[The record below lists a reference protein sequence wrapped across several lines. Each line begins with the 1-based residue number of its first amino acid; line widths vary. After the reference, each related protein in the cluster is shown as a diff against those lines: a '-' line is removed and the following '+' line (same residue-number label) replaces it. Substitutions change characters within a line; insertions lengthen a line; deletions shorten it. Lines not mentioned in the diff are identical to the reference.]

1 MTKNDW
7 PVIDRWWPKR
17 DEWAR
22 LKYSGFLLSLFLVLG
37 ALPYGLIN
45 RFSAWRGTSTFEVE
59 LPIDWDL
66 PFVPWMV
73 IPYYS
78 FYLYFPWAAWMGASD
93 RHRQNGLV
101 FHQRLIASAWV
112 AFIIFLLFPVEIEL
126 RSQAYGAEGLF
137 GLMMSALHEADAPYN
152 AWPSIHVLL
161 SILVVFFVRFVEIEN
176 GTWTAPK
183 AVVIWV
189 SCALLVAST
198 ALIKQHYVFD
208 GISGIAL
215 AFGLRYGWIRPALN

>member
-1 MTKNDW
+1 MTKNDS
-7 PVIDRWWPKR
+7 PLIDRWWPKR
-17 DEWAR
+17 DEWSR
-22 LKYSGFLLSLFLVLG
+22 LKYGGFLLSLFLVLG

-161 SILVVFFVRFVEIEN
+161 SILVVLFIRFVETEN
-176 GTWTAPK
+176 GTWNAPK

-215 AFGLRYGWIRPALN
+215 AFGLWYGWIRPALN

>member
-1 MTKNDW
+1 M
-7 PVIDRWWPKR
+7 
-17 DEWAR
+17 
-22 LKYSGFLLSLFLVLG
+22 
-37 ALPYGLIN
+37 
-45 RFSAWRGTSTFEVE
+45 
-59 LPIDWDL
+59 
-66 PFVPWMV
+66 
-73 IPYYS
+73 
-78 FYLYFPWAAWMGASD
+78 
-93 RHRQNGLV
+93 
-101 FHQRLIASAWV
+101 

-161 SILVVFFVRFVEIEN
+161 SILVVFFVRFVEVEN

-208 GISGIAL
+208 GISGIVL
-215 AFGLRYGWIRPALN
+215 AFGLWYGWIRPALN

>member
-1 MTKNDW
+1 MAENDW
-7 PVIDRWWPKR
+7 PVIDRWWPQR
-17 DEWAR
+17 AEWSR

-78 FYLYFPWAAWMGASD
+78 FYLYFPWAAWMGSSD

-126 RSQAYGAEGLF
+126 RSQAYGPEGLF
-137 GLMMSALHEADAPYN
+137 GLMMSALPEADTPYN

-161 SILVVFFVRFVEIEN
+161 SILVVFFIRYVEIEN

-215 AFGLRYGWIRPALN
+215 AFGLWYGWIRPALN

>member
-1 MTKNDW
+1 
-7 PVIDRWWPKR
+7 
-17 DEWAR
+17 
-22 LKYSGFLLSLFLVLG
+22 
-37 ALPYGLIN
+37 
-45 RFSAWRGTSTFEVE
+45 
-59 LPIDWDL
+59 
-66 PFVPWMV
+66 MV

-78 FYLYFPWAAWMGASD
+78 FYLYFPWAAWMGSSD

-152 AWPSIHVLL
+152 AWPSNHVLL
-161 SILVVFFVRFVEIEN
+161 SILVVFFVRFVEVEN

-208 GISGIAL
+208 GISGSAL
-215 AFGLRYGWIRPALN
+215 AFGLWYGWIRPALN

>member
-1 MTKNDW
+1 MVAATSGMVSSQVQRF
-7 PVIDRWWPKR
+7 PLVVVFGFG
-17 DEWAR
+17 R
-22 LKYSGFLLSLFLVLG
+22 LAVRPHQSILSVE
-37 ALPYGLIN
+37 
-45 RFSAWRGTSTFEVE
+45 RESTFEVE

-78 FYLYFPWAAWMGASD
+78 FYLYFPWAAWMGSSD

-161 SILVVFFVRFVEIEN
+161 SILVVFLSDSWRSKTERGRPQGGGHLGVLRPVGGLN
-176 GTWTAPK
+176 GA
-183 AVVIWV
+183 
-189 SCALLVAST
+189 
-198 ALIKQHYVFD
+198 D
-208 GISGIAL
+208 
-215 AFGLRYGWIRPALN
+215 